1 MQKTNKK
8 GIKLIGPLAAVFA
21 IVMIMFAIPNRVW
34 AEDNPEDRAA
44 QAAIGAEKARA
55 EAEKAMAEAES
66 AMAEADRAIAEAQRL
81 KAKAREEKADALEK
95 MVAAGRY
102 PEDIAMTEPD
112 TSTVAVF
119 SHKKHTERERLKCIE
134 CHPNV
139 FIMKVGKNVVK
150 KGQLT
155 MAEMKKGKYCG
166 NCHNGHKAFSVTDI
180 TSCKRC
186 HPQQKK

>member
-1 MQKTNKK
+1 MQKAKK
-8 GIKLIGPLAAVFA
+8 RVTRTGLLAAAFA
-21 IVMIMFAIPNRVW
+21 IGMIIFGAPKALR
-34 AEDNPEDRAA
+34 ADDNLDRAA
-44 QAAIGAEKARA
+44 QARIEAEKARA
-55 EAEKAMAEAES
+55 EAEKAMAEAEK
-66 AMAEADRAIAEAQRL
+66 AMSEADRAIAEAERL
-81 KAKAREEKADALEK
+81 KAKAREEKANAIEK

-102 PEDIAMTEPD
+102 PEDISMTEPD
-112 TSTVAVF
+112 TTTVAVF

-155 MAEMKKGKYCG
+155 MAEMKKGRYCG

-180 TSCKRC
+180 ASCKRC
-186 HPQQKK
+186 HPQQNQ